1 MSAHNRT
8 GFLGQSP
15 KWDGAKPSP
24 SGEPT
29 TTKTER
35 VVIVGYINGKPLS
48 DTTTSGF
55 RSPPLRRVSVTA
67 ADWGCTDQHKPQ
79 IIYQLLKGGV
89 LFYHS

>member
-15 KWDGAKPSP
+15 KWVGAKPSP

-29 TTKTER
+29 TTKVER

-48 DTTTSGF
+48 IHYNLRFPLSSVKEGF
-55 RSPPLRRVSVTA
+55 RHRCRL
-67 ADWGCTDQHKPQ
+67 GMH
-79 IIYQLLKGGV
+79 
-89 LFYHS
+89 